1 MCQIY
6 TSILQKWKSVHCGD
20 YFNDNDHRMGA
31 WQPLKPQEG
40 EMLNYSLW
48 VPRSN
53 LSNNG
58 YLANV
63 ASQSLKQTP
72 LLGHLSSSCWVFISP
87 GPSDGFLASILSHP
101 EQGGLSTGCCVL
113 EYCQLPYCFKECE
126 QLHLLSKS
134 PPGSLIYSDHFAVK
148 TALWHWSFVCIAPK
162 CCDYNE
168 CSCNIKAQNCIH
180 FKAMRLVIHMKNTG
194 R

>member
-20 YFNDNDHRMGA
+20 YFNDNDHRMGV

-87 GPSDGFLASILSHP
+87 FQRRRPQWWLPGQHSVTPWARGSVHRLLCVGILSIALLF
-101 EQGGLSTGCCVL
+101 QGIWTTSFIKQEPTWVSYLFRPFCC
-113 EYCQLPYCFKECE
+113 
-126 QLHLLSKS
+126 
-134 PPGSLIYSDHFAVK
+134 
-148 TALWHWSFVCIAPK
+148 
-162 CCDYNE
+162 
-168 CSCNIKAQNCIH
+168 QNC
-180 FKAMRLVIHMKNTG
+180 FVELVLCVYSSKMLWL
-194 R
+194 